1 MTNQLPL
8 SKYLPQLRRESP
20 LLPAVGET
28 PQKIWAGVCENV
40 EWLSPHS
47 TPAMLRQDKHT

>member
-20 LLPAVGET
+20 AVGET
-28 PQKIWAGVCENV
+28 PQKIWAGECENV